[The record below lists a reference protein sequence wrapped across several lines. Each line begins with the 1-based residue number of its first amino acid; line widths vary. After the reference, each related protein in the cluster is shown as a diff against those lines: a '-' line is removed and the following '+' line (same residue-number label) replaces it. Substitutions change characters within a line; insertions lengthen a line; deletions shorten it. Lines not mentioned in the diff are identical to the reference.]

1 MFMYIHTICLHIY
14 IYFGNYNAPLNYLYL
29 LTHIP
34 REEALTGV
42 GIAGIKNPDSVKCL
56 HTHYAHYLS
65 RPEDGNLIGLW
76 VHELYTEQMLT
87 SA

>member
-1 MFMYIHTICLHIY
+1 MYIHTICLHIY
-14 IYFGNYNAPLNYLYL
+14 IYFGNYNIPLTNLSIYI
-29 LTHIP
+29 H

-76 VHELYTEQMLT
+76 VHELYTEQMLA
-87 SA
+87 SGSE